1 MSHDP
6 LLLGLDVGT
15 TQTKVGVFHLDGRPA
30 AIAAAPYPLAFD
42 APTSA
47 AEQNPTDWW
56 TATVQALRQVLA
68 GIDARGLLAL
78 SVGGQG
84 PTVVPIDEFLNP
96 AGAALTWMDRRAS
109 HEVQLLSDR
118 VGRSLPSHAFI
129 PKVMWLKKYRP
140 DTFAATRWFGQSWD
154 FVAAQLSGEAVVSM
168 SPSIAPWSNDLLAA
182 SKLDGAK
189 FPPLQLMASQIGR
202 VTAKAAQI
210 TGLPEGLPIIGGI
223 SDYFESLIGSGTL
236 QRGNACDNGGTS
248 ESLNVCWDA
257 AVDIKGAFCLPS
269 FVDGYWYI
277 GGPASTT
284 GKALEWWR
292 EQVGGQTTD
301 DWQILESVESISPG
315 SEDLIFL
322 PYLAGERVPIW
333 DPDARGVFFGLSL
346 SHRREHM
353 TRAILES
360 VAYVLC
366 HIIEHIEEAGAEV
379 QEIHVCGGQAKSKVW
394 CQIKADATGRR
405 VIMPEVTDAAVLGAA
420 IIAGI
425 GVGAFED
432 YESGAK
438 KMVRQHAIIEPD
450 KANHERYQSL
460 YAIYRD
466 LYPALKSFYER
477 LSNLN

>member
-1 MSHDP
+1 MSQEP
-6 LLLGLDVGT
+6 LLLGIDIGT
-15 TQTKVGVFHLDGRPA
+15 TQTKVGAFHLDGRPV
-30 AIAAAPYPLAFD
+30 AIAAASYPLAFD
-42 APTSA
+42 AATSA
-47 AEQNPTDWW
+47 AEQNPADWW

-68 GIDARGLLAL
+68 KIDTHRLLAL

-84 PTVVPIDEFLNP
+84 PTVVPIDEYLNP

-109 HEVQLLSDR
+109 QEVQLLGER
-118 VGRSLPSHAFI
+118 VGRSLPPHAYI
-129 PKVMWLKKYRP
+129 PKVMWLKQHRP
-140 DTFAATRWFGQSWD
+140 DTYAAAQWFGQSWD
-154 FVAAQLSGEAVVSM
+154 FVAAQLSGEVAISM
-168 SPSIAPWSNDLLAA
+168 SPSIAPWSDDLLAA
-182 SKLDGAK
+182 SDLDRVK
-189 FPPLQLMASQIGR
+189 FPPLQMMASQIGQ
-202 VTAKAAQI
+202 VTAKAAQA
-210 TGLPEGLPIIGGI
+210 TGLPQGLPIIGGI

-236 QRGNACDNGGTS
+236 QQGIACDNGGTS

-257 AVDIKGAFCLPS
+257 AVDIKEVFCLPS

-292 EQVGGQTTD
+292 EQVMEQTTD
-301 DWQILESVESISPG
+301 DWHILEGVESIPPG

-333 DPDARGVFFGLSL
+333 DSDARGVFFGLSL
-346 SHRREHM
+346 NHRREHM

-366 HIIEHIEEAGAEV
+366 HIIEHIKDAGAGV
-379 QEIHVCGGQAKSKVW
+379 QEIHVCGGQAKSKLW

-420 IIAGI
+420 IIAG
-425 GVGAFED
+425 VGAGVFED
-432 YESGAK
+432 YGAGAK
-438 KMVRQHAIIEPD
+438 KMVRKRAVLEPD
-450 KANHERYQSL
+450 KINHERYQSL

-466 LYPALKSFYER
+466 LYPTLKPFYKR
-477 LSNLN
+477 LSSFQ